1 MQEGLQLERER
12 RGRRR
17 WGSGV
22 GWAERTMVG
31 GESECAESTTALTLR
46 FSFLLVAFLPGF
58 CISGGG
64 EM

>member
-1 MQEGLQLERER
+1 
-12 RGRRR
+12 
-17 WGSGV
+17 
-22 GWAERTMVG
+22 MVG
-31 GESECAESTTALTLR
+31 GESECEGSTTALTLR